1 MAAAMTERGH
11 GARDRRSSRRA
22 PAVLG
27 AARHDALQA
36 LANAGIGVAGA
47 RLACLLGRHVT
58 LSIPRIGVAD
68 PERLKEEIERR
79 LGAMRG
85 MVAFRQS
92 FRADIAG
99 ESLVF
104 FARDGARELCEALY
118 GRQDLASESGE
129 SGECGESGQGGGTAL
144 RGLLPEVA
152 NVLAGACV
160 CGLLGQLGRVPAFSV
175 PRETDAAQIVGA
187 IARSGNPAAGSAL
200 LLDLH
205 VRIEDRRFRA
215 CLAALLARSAFGRL
229 CAALDATLDSL

>member
-79 LGAMRG
+79 LGAMPG

-118 GRQDLASESGE
+118 GRQDLTGE
-129 SGECGESGQGGGTAL
+129 SGESGQGGGTAL

-160 CGLLGQLGRVPAFSV
+160 CALLGQLGRVPAFSV

-187 IARSGNPAAGSAL
+187 IARSGNPATGSAL